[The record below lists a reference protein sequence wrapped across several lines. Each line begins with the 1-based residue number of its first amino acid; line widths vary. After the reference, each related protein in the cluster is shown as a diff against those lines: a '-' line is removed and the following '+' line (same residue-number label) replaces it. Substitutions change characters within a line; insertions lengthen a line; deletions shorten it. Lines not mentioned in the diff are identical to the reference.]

1 MSPKIML
8 LNSKHGRSPVEEY
21 INKPTGPEEGHC
33 HGFVTLLLVFH
44 IITSWTKEK
53 NYVSQRTSRSEKED
67 TSWKICHLVVHGLF
81 HFPLLSGRGVGVLP
95 SRAPS
100 SGRAFS
106 FGNSLSPSLS
116 LCRSFDLTHFI

>member
-1 MSPKIML
+1 VFQTSSLEQVNAAVGLEMSTIV
-8 LNSKHGRSPVEEY
+8 G
-21 INKPTGPEEGHC
+21 C
-33 HGFVTLLLVFH
+33 HGFVILLLVFH

-53 NYVSQRTSRSEKED
+53 KNYVSQRTSQSEKEE
-67 TSWKICHLVVHGLF
+67 TSQKICHLVARGLF
-81 HFPLLSGRGVGVLP
+81 HFRLLSGRGVGVLP